1 MTEMYKMQIQA
12 IIIFPFPVDQIDRLG
27 QRWAVDLLPRIQ
39 VQGIKCLFFTNLFF
53 KSVNVLI

>member
-12 IIIFPFPVDQIDRLG
+12 KKIFLPLYQIDRLG

-39 VQGIKCLFFTNLFF
+39 VHMG
-53 KSVNVLI
+53 